1 MAVIRSWTRSAALA
15 ALTVLGTTVPATGPA
30 HAAHADSP
38 AQVQCRGTE
47 SVTYRPG
54 VTLAPRNIEVTTKG
68 RFGSCT
74 DSAGKV
80 TSGSY
85 GERFTISAGC
95 NDLLGPFEDRRTIKW
110 STGDT
115 SVIQATGNS
124 TAVAGQVVTTITGT
138 VTQGRFQGRTA
149 LQIITL
155 PQPGAL
161 QCLTTGFT
169 GATGVTTLTIT

>member
-1 MAVIRSWTRSAALA
+1 MAVIRSWTRSLALA
-15 ALTVLGTTVPATGPA
+15 AVTVLGTAVPAAGPA
-30 HAAHADSP
+30 HAHAPSP
-38 AQVQCRGTE
+38 AQVQCVGTE

-54 VTLAPRNIEVTTKG
+54 VTLAARNIEITTKG
-68 RFGSCT
+68 RFGSCV

-85 GERFTISAGC
+85 GERFTIFAGC
-95 NDLLGPFEDRRTIKW
+95 NDLLDGFEEQRTIKW
-110 STGDT
+110 STGDS
-115 SVIQATGNS
+115 SVIQATGSS

-149 LQIITL
+149 LQTVTL
-155 PQPGAL
+155 PQPGVL
-161 QCLTTGFT
+161 QCLSTGFT